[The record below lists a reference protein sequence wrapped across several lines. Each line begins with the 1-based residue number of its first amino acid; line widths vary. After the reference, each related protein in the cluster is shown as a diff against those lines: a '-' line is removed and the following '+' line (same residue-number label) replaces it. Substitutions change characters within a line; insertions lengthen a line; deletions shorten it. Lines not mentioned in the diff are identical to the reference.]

1 MTAMES
7 TLQQIHA
14 IMNQENAV
22 LVYSGEFNQDI
33 VKSMLSYAEGKL
45 DATGVDDLVKKKMF
59 NVMVEM
65 LQNITKHQFTTDEE
79 QVVQPCFVLIEEDE
93 YFNVVTGNPIHV
105 DKIDI
110 VSERINTVN
119 GMNADQLKEYYK
131 QARLNSRISDVG
143 GAGLGFI
150 DMARKSENKLDFGV
164 YDIDS
169 EDYKYFSLKARI
181 NKVLA

>member
-1 MTAMES
+1 M
-7 TLQQIHA
+7 
-14 IMNQENAV
+14 
-22 LVYSGEFNQDI
+22 
-33 VKSMLSYAEGKL
+33 
-45 DATGVDDLVKKKMF
+45 
-59 NVMVEM
+59 
-65 LQNITKHQFTTDEE
+65 
-79 QVVQPCFVLIEEDE
+79 
-93 YFNVVTGNPIHV
+93 